1 MLKAVFRWILV
12 LAALLL
18 VGPLLGSLLGFGTTA
33 IGARGTTIF
42 IGTRPVG
49 TLLGALATMSGAAA
63 LGLIGARFMARD
75 MGYMVAGI
83 VLSWAAWHLGLI
95 QNIIQAQPVD
105 AKVGT
110 IWGTLAAEHAML
122 AALGLG
128 LAMAIERL
136 GTNDHGQPMTTPDP
150 ALTLG
155 ERIKSRFL
163 EETPDAKPIA
173 VSLGGSIVTGAILAG
188 ALASLIVYESLKGQT
203 VMGVALAAL
212 GAGAG
217 SQIIASMLGVRLTPL
232 TPIAATL
239 VVSIVAPIVGMV
251 TLKDPVLAATS
262 GRFLGMLRPTSLD
275 WAAGAFL
282 GAPIGIAWANS
293 MLERPA
299 VVGAKPA

>member
-33 IGARGTTIF
+33 DGATGTTIF

-49 TLLGALATMSGAAA
+49 TVLGALAALVGAAA

-83 VLSWAAWHLGLI
+83 ILAWAAWHLGLI
-95 QNIIQAQPVD
+95 QNIIQAHPVD
-105 AKVGT
+105 AKVGS
-110 IWGTLAAEHAML
+110 IWSTLAAEHAML
-122 AALGLG
+122 AVVVLG
-128 LAMAIERL
+128 LALAIERL
-136 GTNDHGQPMTTPDP
+136 GTNEQGQPMQTPAP
-150 ALTLG
+150 TATLG

-163 EETPDAKPIA
+163 EETSDAKPIA
-173 VSLGGSIVTGAILAG
+173 VSLGGSIVAGAILAG
-188 ALASLIVYESLKGQT
+188 ALASLIVFESLKGQT

-217 SQIIASMLGVRLTPL
+217 SQIIASMLGVRLSPL

-239 VVSIVAPIVGMV
+239 LVSIVAPIVGMV
-251 TLKDPVLAATS
+251 TLKDPVLSATS
-262 GRFLGMLRPTSLD
+262 GRILGMLRPTSLD

-299 VVGAKPA
+299 VTGAKPA